1 MGPGNTTQDK
11 MQLLDLDADN
21 LKSVLNYVSAMTC
34 RMVCK
39 RFKYVV
45 EQSMEISIMLSESG
59 AKSANQTFLRKFKFL
74 SIGSKYVWSCCKGWF
89 AATLACLRK
98 GMKLKGLRNCVTEEN
113 IEGIIK
119 VLVRLLSTHGSC
131 IKTLTLD
138 FSGSP
143 TQLQKQTGNLEAL
156 SKKLQILMNW
166 DMQNRNHDPSDFLI
180 FDLLSASFSMR
191 SLNVG

>member
-1 MGPGNTTQDK
+1 
-11 MQLLDLDADN
+11 
-21 LKSVLNYVSAMTC
+21 
-34 RMVCK
+34 
-39 RFKYVV
+39 
-45 EQSMEISIMLSESG
+45 
-59 AKSANQTFLRKFKFL
+59 
-74 SIGSKYVWSCCKGWF
+74 
-89 AATLACLRK
+89 
-98 GMKLKGLRNCVTEEN
+98 MKLKGLRNCVTEEN
-113 IEGIIK
+113 IEAIIK
-119 VLVRLLSTHGSC
+119 VLVRLLSTHSSC